1 MNASTSMIA
10 ADTSVS
16 SETAA
21 DGTVFLHPDRVPLR
35 TRPLKALGHWNELM
49 KNKENTEEVF
59 HIFECFP
66 SGNFLPRAR
75 AFTLSDSGQAIR
87 ASEPYLPNIL
97 DDHDALRRMPEGS
110 VAQAYVEFMERE
122 GLSAAGLVA
131 EHDRF
136 RGDRPHYD
144 DLVEWFANRQR
155 DTHDLLHVLT
165 GYGRDALGEQCV
177 LAFTYSQSPS
187 FAHLFI
193 AYAGGLNI
201 KKQVKTSAPVFK
213 AVREAQRLGKAC
225 PRVVEMSIVELLAM
239 PLDEAR
245 KQLNI
250 GTPVYYARAHKV
262 WQGESIDPYDL
273 LGQMDKA
280 A

>member
-1 MNASTSMIA
+1 MNATTTITSDNSA
-10 ADTSVS
+10 QSGEVAW
-16 SETAA
+16 
-21 DGTVFLHPDRVPLR
+21 DGTIFLHPGRVPLR
-35 TRPLKALGHWNELM
+35 TRPLKAIGHWNELM

-66 SGNFLPRAR
+66 SSNFLPRAR
-75 AFTLSDSGQAIR
+75 EFTLSEKGQAIR
-87 ASEPYLPNIL
+87 AAEPYLPDIL
-97 DDHDALRRMPEGS
+97 DDHAALRKMPART
-110 VAQAYVEFMERE
+110 VAHAYVDFMERE

-136 RGDRPHYD
+136 RGDRPRFD

-177 LAFTYSQSPS
+177 LAFTYSQQPS

-193 AYAGGLNI
+193 AYAGAYNI
-201 KKQVKTSAPVFK
+201 KKQVRTGAPVFK
-213 AVREAQRLGKAC
+213 AVTEAKRLGKAC
-225 PRVVEMSIVELLAM
+225 PRVVEMPIRDLLAM
-239 PLDEAR
+239 PLEQAR
-245 KQLNI
+245 RDFNI
-250 GTPVYYARAHKV
+250 GQPVHYPAAHKV
-262 WQGESIDPYDL
+262 WRDESIDPYDL
-273 LGQMDKA
+273 LGQKKA

>member
-1 MNASTSMIA
+1 MNATTSMQSNLSA
-10 ADTSVS
+10 QTS
-16 SETAA
+16 EMAR
-21 DGTVFLHPDRVPLR
+21 DGTVFLHPGRVPLR
-35 TRPLKALGHWNELM
+35 TRPLKAIGHWNELM

-66 SGNFLPRAR
+66 SGEFLPRAR
-75 AFTLSDSGQAIR
+75 AFTLSEKGQAIR
-87 ASEPYLPNIL
+87 ASEPFLPDIL
-97 DDHDALRRMPEGS
+97 DDHEALRKLPAGT
-110 VAQAYVEFMERE
+110 VAHAYVDFMERE

-136 RGDRPHYD
+136 RGNRPRFD

-155 DTHDLLHVLT
+155 DTHDMLHVLT

-177 LAFTYSQSPS
+177 LAFTYSQQPS

-193 AYAGGLNI
+193 AYAGGFNI

-213 AVREAQRLGKAC
+213 AVTEAKRLGKAC
-225 PRVVEMSIVELLAM
+225 PRVVEMPIRELLAM
-239 PLDEAR
+239 PLEQAR
-245 KQLNI
+245 REMNI
-250 GTPVYYARAHKV
+250 GQPIHYAAAHRA
-262 WQGESIDPYDL
+262 WQAEAIDPYDL
-273 LGQMDKA
+273 LGQSKA

>member
-1 MNASTSMIA
+1 MNAATSMTANGA
-10 ADTSVS
+10 AEPNDV
-16 SETAA
+16 AQ
-21 DGTVFLHPDRVPLR
+21 DGTIFLHPGRKPLR
-35 TRPLKALGHWNELM
+35 TRPLKAIGHWNELM

-66 SGNFLPRAR
+66 SSNFLPRAR
-75 AFTLSDSGQAIR
+75 AFTLSEKGQAIR
-87 ASEPYLPNIL
+87 ASEPYLPCIL
-97 DDHDALRRMPEGS
+97 DDHLELRKLPAGS
-110 VAQAYVEFMERE
+110 VAHAYVDFMERE

-136 RGDRPHYD
+136 RGDRPRFN
-144 DLVEWFANRQR
+144 DLVEWFSNRQR

-177 LAFTYSQSPS
+177 LAFTYSQQPT

-193 AYAGGLNI
+193 AYAGGYNI

-213 AVREAQRLGKAC
+213 AVTEAKRLGKAC
-225 PRVVEMSIVELLAM
+225 PRVVEMSIRDLLAM
-239 PLDEAR
+239 PLEQAR
-245 KQLNI
+245 REMNI
-250 GTPVYYARAHKV
+250 AAPVYYAAAHRA
-262 WQGESIDPYDL
+262 WQDEAIDPYDL
-273 LGQMDKA
+273 LNQNKA

>member
-1 MNASTSMIA
+1 MNATTSLQSA
-10 ADTSVS
+10 ASAQRNDV
-16 SETAA
+16 AR
-21 DGTVFLHPDRVPLR
+21 DGTIFLHPGRVPLR
-35 TRPLKALGHWNELM
+35 TRPLKAIGHWNELM

-75 AFTLSDSGQAIR
+75 AFTLSEKGQAIR
-87 ASEPYLPNIL
+87 ASEPYLPDIL
-97 DDHDALRRMPEGS
+97 DDHAALRRLPDGT
-110 VAQAYVEFMERE
+110 VAHAYVDFMERE

-136 RGDRPHYD
+136 RGDRPRFD
-144 DLVEWFANRQR
+144 DLVEWFSNRQR
-155 DTHDLLHVLT
+155 DVHDMLHVLT

-177 LAFTYSQSPS
+177 LAFTYSQQPS

-201 KKQVKTSAPVFK
+201 KKQVKTTAPVFK
-213 AVREAQRLGKAC
+213 AVTEAKRLGKAC
-225 PRVVEMSIVELLAM
+225 PRVVEMPIRELLAM
-239 PLDEAR
+239 PLEQARREMNIGQPVHYAAAHRVWQDEA
-245 KQLNI
+245 
-250 GTPVYYARAHKV
+250 
-262 WQGESIDPYDL
+262 IDPYDL
-273 LGQMDKA
+273 LGQAKA

>member
-1 MNASTSMIA
+1 MNAATSMT
-10 ADTSVS
+10 ADISAKPNNV
-16 SETAA
+16 AQ
-21 DGTVFLHPDRVPLR
+21 DGTIFLHPGRTALR
-35 TRPLKALGHWNELM
+35 TRPLKAIGHWNELM

-66 SGNFLPRAR
+66 SSTFLPRAR
-75 AFTLSDSGQAIR
+75 AFTLSEEGQAIR
-87 ASEPYLPNIL
+87 ASEPWLPEIL
-97 DDHDALRRMPEGS
+97 DDHAALRALPEGT
-110 VAQAYVEFMERE
+110 VAHAYVDFMERE

-136 RGDRPHYD
+136 RGDRPRFD

-193 AYAGGLNI
+193 AYAGGYNI
-201 KKQVKTSAPVFK
+201 KKQVKTSAPIFS
-213 AVREAQRLGKAC
+213 AVSEAKRLGKAC
-225 PRVVEMSIVELLAM
+225 PRVTEMSIRDLLAM
-239 PLDEAR
+239 PLEQAR
-245 KQLNI
+245 QEMNI
-250 GTPVYYARAHKV
+250 AKPVHYAAAHQV
-262 WQGESIDPYDL
+262 WKSESIDPYDL
-273 LGQMDKA
+273 LDQNKA
-280 A
+280 AA